1 MNDND
6 KFISFTSD
14 DGEELFFNIIES
26 TTIMG
31 REYILVTER
40 EDEDT
45 VYLMRRD
52 SEDSASDEVSYSF
65 VEDESELDSVSKVFQ
80 ELLEDADIIS
90 ED

>member
-1 MNDND
+1 MSDND

-80 ELLEDADIIS
+80 ELLDDADIIS

>member
-1 MNDND
+1 MSDND

-52 SEDSASDEVSYSF
+52 SEDSASDEVSYCF

>member
-1 MNDND
+1 MNEND
-6 KFISFTSD
+6 KFITFASE
-14 DGEELFFNIIES
+14 DGEALCFNIIES

-52 SEDSASDEVSYSF
+52 EEDSASDEVSYSF
-65 VEDESELDSVSKVFQ
+65 VEDEDELDSVSKVFQ

>member
-1 MNDND
+1 MSDND

>member
-1 MNDND
+1 MNEND
-6 KFISFTSD
+6 KFITFASD

-52 SEDSASDEVSYSF
+52 EEDSASDEVSYSF
-65 VEDESELDSVSKVFQ
+65 VEDEDELDSVSKVFQ

>member
-1 MNDND
+1 MSDND

-14 DGEELFFNIIES
+14 DGEELLFNIIES

>member
-52 SEDSASDEVSYSF
+52 GEDSASDEVSYSF

-80 ELLEDADIIS
+80 ELIEDADIIS

>member
-1 MNDND
+1 MSDND

-52 SEDSASDEVSYSF
+52 GEDSASDEVSYSF
-65 VEDESELDSVSKVFQ
+65 VEDEDELDSVSKVFQ
-80 ELLEDADIIS
+80 ELLDDADIIS

>member
-1 MNDND
+1 MNEND
-6 KFISFTSD
+6 KFITFTSD
-14 DGEELFFNIIES
+14 DGEELLFNIIES

-45 VYLMRRD
+45 VYLMRRVD
-52 SEDSASDEVSYSF
+52 EAAAPDEVSYSF
-65 VEDESELDSVSKVFQ
+65 VEDEDELNSVSKVFE

>member
-1 MNDND
+1 MN
-6 KFISFTSD
+6 K
-14 DGEELFFNIIES
+14 GLFFNIIES